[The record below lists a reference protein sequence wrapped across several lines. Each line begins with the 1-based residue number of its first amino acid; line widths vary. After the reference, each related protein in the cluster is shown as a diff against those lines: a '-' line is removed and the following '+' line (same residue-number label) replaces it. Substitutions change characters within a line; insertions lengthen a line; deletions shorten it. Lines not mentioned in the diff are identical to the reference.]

1 MRQHD
6 TFRLPRRS
14 RGCDDQCVSSL
25 DRDAVRKCVLVAI
38 GTNNTSRAKSVEH
51 RVARDEGKPG
61 VQRSGSVARVPD
73 GAQGIDETGSP
84 GKVECDEFRHW
95 PVA

>member
-1 MRQHD
+1 VVLAIRCDHPGGAEGGQKAV
-6 TFRLPRRS
+6 PGGAGQAGVERR
-14 RGCDDQCVSSL
+14 RGV
-25 DRDAVRKCVLVAI
+25 
-38 GTNNTSRAKSVEH
+38 T
-51 RVARDEGKPG
+51 
-61 VQRSGSVARVPD
+61 RVPD